1 MKKAKLIYLKN
12 QMLVANGIANFIG
25 VLIANAL
32 MLATQ
37 EPWPKGFLE
46 YPIVHWTEAILH
58 PFTVSDQYQCLDIYR
73 NRDLFDYLGEPQPK
87 HPVPGHSSGAS
98 QDQKGSL

>member
-1 MKKAKLIYLKN
+1 
-12 QMLVANGIANFIG
+12 MLVANSIANFIG
-25 VLIANAL
+25 VLVVNTL
-32 MLATQ
+32 LLSSQ
-37 EPWPKGFLE
+37 EPSAREILK
-46 YPIVHWTEAILH
+46 YPIVHWTGAILH

-73 NRDLFDYLGEPQPK
+73 NRDLFDNLGEPQPK